1 MSWIEELLIA
11 FGNYAWGPWLLVLI
25 LGGGGFLILYSR
37 LLPFRHLGHAL
48 RLITGKFDEPDSP
61 GEISHFQALCSAL
74 AGTIGMGNIAGV
86 AIAIHVGGPGAI
98 FWMWATAVV
107 GIATKFFTCTLA
119 VMYRGKDSLGNLQ
132 GGPMYVVVQG
142 LGPRWKPLAILF
154 SLAGLIGCIPAF
166 QTNQLVQTLR
176 EVIFLP
182 NGWIDSSQ
190 AFQFNLIAGVILA
203 GVVSLVIF
211 GGLQRIAAVS
221 SRLVPAMSALY
232 LAATIYVLLSN
243 FSLVPHYLALI
254 FSDAFSGEAVAGG
267 VIGTVIATGVRR
279 GAFSNEAGIGTEALA
294 HGAARTSEPVREGLV
309 AMLGPVID
317 TLVICTATALVILI
331 SGEWLAMGSEQVVN
345 GVTLTARAFDST
357 MPGFGIYVLIICVF
371 FFSSSTIFS
380 YSYYGTKC
388 LGFIVGA
395 EYQHLYNYA
404 IVLCVL
410 VASVLSLDAIIG
422 LVDGAFALM
431 AIPTMTS
438 TLLLSPKVMSAARR
452 YFAELK
458 RHRSITL

>member
-1 MSWIEELLIA
+1 MSWIEALLVA

-37 LLPFRHLGHAL
+37 LLPFRYLGHAL
-48 RLITGKFDEPDSP
+48 QLLRGRFDEPDSP

-107 GIATKFFTCTLA
+107 GVATKFFTCTLA

-203 GVVSLVIF
+203 SVVSLVIF
-211 GGLQRIAAVS
+211 GGLQRIATVS

-232 LAATIYVLLSN
+232 LAAAIYVLLGN

-254 FSDAFSGEAVAGG
+254 FSDAFSGEAAAGG

-331 SGEWLAMGSEQVVN
+331 SGEWLAMGSEAVN

-388 LGFIVGA
+388 LGFLVGA
-395 EYQHLYNYA
+395 RYQHLYNYA
-404 IVLCVL
+404 IVLFVL
-410 VASVLSLDAIIG
+410 AASVLSLDAIVG
-422 LVDGAFALM
+422 LIDGAFALM

-458 RHRSITL
+458 RNSSITP